1 MKFILYISLL
11 VFTVSCLNPQDRKAK
26 MMERNSNKVSNCLK
40 DKFNS
45 YEINITKTFHDYEKY
60 LLETNILKDTN
71 AESYINAF
79 NYIRDN
85 YTQKTPLYKYVD
97 NSFPKDTIIVNNYIS
112 FTQNCMNEFIKEMQQ
127 KQSEY
132 ENSALYEYQQQ
143 INDLIKD
150 FIPIQSEKAD
160 NYNPT
165 IDSSYF
171 QTRFFKHVVLS
182 LIYTDEFNFS
192 EKRKRDALTKFI
204 VTITEDEV
212 IKINGEK
219 VPANKLSEF
228 VNNEK
233 EKFTDYEK
241 ENYIVKLI
249 VEPKTKMEIVKEV
262 RNELWNSNSL
272 NIYFSTLRENEK

>member
-1 MKFILYISLL
+1 MKFITYILL
-11 VFTVSCLNPQDRKAK
+11 LLFITSCLNPQDRKAK

-71 AESYINAF
+71 AESYINVF

-204 VTITEDEV
+204 ITITEDEV

-219 VPANKLSEF
+219 IPANKLSEF

-241 ENYIVKLI
+241 ENYIVKLK
-249 VEPKTKMEIVKEV
+249 VEAKTKMGIVTDVKIAL
-262 RNELWNSNSL
+262 RNSNSL
-272 NIYFSTLRENEK
+272 RIFYSMLRENEK